1 YGIGLTV
8 QPTAGMQ
15 EKWGGG
21 IWANYIAFFSDPFVF
36 DSVWIT
42 LRLALPAAL
51 FNVLAAIPVAFK
63 LRGKFRGKRLLTT
76 LLVLPIT
83 LGTSAPCLGRL
94 TLAVRECW
102 LNTFLL
108 RFGVLSEPS
117 QFVSKFLRVF
127 LSLVISGCPFS
138 FLLISS
144 YLSRIDPSL

>member
-1 YGIGLTV
+1 MLLPAVLFTVALFIYPFLYGIGLTI
-8 QPTAGMQ
+8 QPTQGMQ

-83 LGTSAPCLGRL
+83 LGTVLKIGR
-94 TLAVRECW
+94 ASCRD
-102 LNTFLL
+102 
-108 RFGVLSEPS
+108 GA
-117 QFVSKFLRVF
+117 
-127 LSLVISGCPFS
+127 
-138 FLLISS
+138 
-144 YLSRIDPSL
+144 